1 MTLTHS
7 GASELSQLMEGTTA
21 GALIPEIV
29 RRGFQDLL
37 EAEVSAL
44 TGAQLH
50 ERCPD
55 QRSTHRNGY
64 RERLLTTQVGDLT
77 LAIPKLRQGSFFPNW
92 LEPRR
97 RVDKA
102 LYAVVM
108 EAYTGG
114 ISTRKVDALVE
125 ALGGASGISK
135 SEVSRICQG
144 LDEQVKAFL
153 QRPLDHARFPYVY
166 LDATYLHGRL
176 GRNMQVVSRA
186 VVVAIGINAL
196 GYREVLGIAVGDS
209 EAEGFWRQF
218 LGSLKERGLTGT
230 RLVISDAHLGLTAAI
245 KRMFQGSSWQRCR
258 VHFLRNLLS
267 HVPKAGQDMV
277 AAAMKAVFVIQA
289 PDQVRAHWQRV
300 TEMLRKQFP
309 TAVPV
314 MEPPETTCWR
324 SCTSRRS
331 TGARSGAP
339 TRSSGSTR
347 RSSGARTWSASSP
360 TTPPSPGWWAAS
372 CWSSRRNGSWS
383 AGASSLRPPWPRSRN
398 QKRPWSSPMVICLPS
413 QTNPSAEPHQLLPRS
428 TQNTLIA
435 ELPIQRSGF
444 TMDERSCSVS
454 FQAVIP

>member
-1 MTLTHS
+1 MTLSHS
-7 GASELSQLMEGTTA
+7 GASELAQLMEGTSA

-37 EAEVSAL
+37 EAEVSAAI
-44 TGAQLH
+44 GAQLH
-50 ERCPD
+50 ERRPD
-55 QRSTHRNGY
+55 DRATHRNGY

-77 LAIPKLRQGSFFPNW
+77 LAIPRLRKGSFFPNW

-153 QRPLDHARFPYVY
+153 GRPLDHARFPYVY

-218 LGSLKERGLTGT
+218 LGSLKERGLDGT

-245 KRMFQGSSWQRCR
+245 KRMFQGCSWQRCR

-267 HVPKAGQDMV
+267 HVPIGEAFSEGVAGQDMV

-309 TAVPV
+309 NAVPV
-314 MEPPETTCWR
+314 MEAARDDVLAFLHFPQEHWR
-324 SCTSRRS
+324 KV
-331 TGARSGAP
+331 
-339 TRSSGSTR
+339 
-347 RSSGARTWSASSP
+347 WS
-360 TTPPSPGWWAAS
+360 
-372 CWSSRRNGSWS
+372 
-383 AGASSLRPPWPRSRN
+383 
-398 QKRPWSSPMVICLPS
+398 
-413 QTNPSAEPHQLLPRS
+413 TNPLERLNKEIKRRTNVVGIFPNDASIVRLVGSQLLEQQEEWQLERRRFFSEATMAKIPDPEEP
-428 TQNTLIA
+428 L
-435 ELPIQRSGF
+435 EL
-444 TMDERSCSVS
+444 MDGDIDA
-454 FQAVIP
+454 QATAATT

>member
-7 GASELSQLMEGTTA
+7 GASELAQLMEGTTA

-37 EAEVSAL
+37 EAEVSAAI
-44 TGAQLH
+44 GATRH

-55 QRSTHRNGY
+55 ERTTHRNGY
-64 RERLLTTQVGDLT
+64 RQRLLTTQVGDLS
-77 LAIPKLRQGSFFPNW
+77 LAIPKLRQGSFFPDW

-114 ISTRKVDALVE
+114 ISTRKVDSLVE

-153 QRPLDHARFPYVY
+153 GRTLDHARFPYVY

-176 GRNMQVVSRA
+176 GRNLQVCSRA

-245 KRMFQGSSWQRCR
+245 KRMFQGCSWQRCR

-289 PDQVRAHWQRV
+289 PDQVRAHWKRV

-309 TAVPV
+309 SAVPV
-314 MEPPETTCWR
+314 MEAARDDVLAFLDFPQEHWR
-324 SCTSRRS
+324 KV
-331 TGARSGAP
+331 
-339 TRSSGSTR
+339 
-347 RSSGARTWSASSP
+347 WS
-360 TTPPSPGWWAAS
+360 
-372 CWSSRRNGSWS
+372 
-383 AGASSLRPPWPRSRN
+383 
-398 QKRPWSSPMVICLPS
+398 
-413 QTNPSAEPHQLLPRS
+413 TNPLERLNKEIKRRTNVVGIFPNDAAIVRLVGAQLLEQQEEWQLERRRFFSEATMAKIPEPEEPLELADGEDAE
-428 TQNTLIA
+428 QAAGTL
-435 ELPIQRSGF
+435 S
-444 TMDERSCSVS
+444 
-454 FQAVIP
+454 